1 MIRGDI
7 MKSKVLINYKAWLE
21 DPYIDEDTKK
31 ELESIKHDKEEI
43 EDRFFKEL
51 EFGTAGLRGVIGAGT
66 NRMNKYIV
74 RKTTQG
80 LANYIKI
87 KGEKAKARGV
97 VIAYDPRRMSREF
110 AEEAAY
116 VLSGN
121 GIKTYL
127 FNDLRPTPEL
137 SFAIRYLNCISGI
150 VVTASHNPVEYN
162 GYKVYWEDGAQIA
175 TEQAQ
180 EIIDSIACVND
191 FGSIKILEKSEAKE
205 KGLLEYL
212 DEKIDNAY
220 IEEVKKQLL
229 RGDIVKKVS
238 DDFKVVFTPLH
249 GTGNI
254 PVRRILREVGF
265 NNVFVVP
272 EQELPDSE
280 FSTVKY
286 PNPEDKKAFKL
297 AIELAKKEEAN
308 LIIGTDPD
316 CDRVG
321 VLVKDNMGE
330 YIVLTGNQ
338 TGTLLVNYILE
349 SLKENNNLPE
359 NGVIIKTIVTSE
371 MGANI
376 AKEYG
381 IKTLNTLTGFKY
393 IGEKIKRFEKTG
405 ENTFLFGY
413 EESYGYLA
421 GTYAR
426 DKDAVV
432 ASMLICEMAA
442 YYYSMGMN
450 LYDALIELYNKYGYF
465 LEDLKSITLE
475 GKDGLEKIGTIMEYF
490 RNNTLDAIGDK
501 KVLAVEDYETQQ
513 RIYLD
518 KSNDAEKIELPKANV
533 VKFILENESWVCLR
547 PSGTEPKLKIYCGV
561 KEDTLEESRESLRK
575 TIYWMEEKIQRIF

>member
-1 MIRGDI
+1 MN
-7 MKSKVLINYKAWLE
+7 LTALENYKKWLNE
-21 DPYIDEDTKK
+21 PYFDEDTKK
-31 ELESIKHDKEEI
+31 ELYEIKDNEKEI

-80 LANYIKI
+80 LADYIAAQ
-87 KGEKAKARGV
+87 GEEAKARGV

-110 AEEAAY
+110 AHEAAC
-116 VLSGN
+116 VLAGN
-121 GIKTYL
+121 GIKAYL
-127 FNDLRPTPEL
+127 FKDLRTTPEL

-150 VVTASHNPVEYN
+150 VVTASHNPSEYN

-175 TEQAQ
+175 TKQAE
-180 EIIDSIACVND
+180 EIIDSIARVKD
-191 FGSIKILEKSEAKE
+191 FGEIQILDKNKAIH
-205 KGLLEYL
+205 KGLLIYL
-212 DEKIDNAY
+212 DEKIDDAY
-220 IEEVKKQLL
+220 IEEVKKQSL
-229 RGDIVKKVS
+229 RGDVVKKVS
-238 DDFKVVFTPLH
+238 DDFKVVYTPLH

-254 PVRRILREVGF
+254 PVRRVLREIGF

-272 EQELPDSE
+272 EQESPDSE
-280 FSTVKY
+280 FSTVGY

-297 AIELAKKEEAN
+297 AIELAKEKDAD

-321 VLVKDNMGE
+321 AVVKDRSGR

-338 TGTLLVNYILE
+338 TGALLVNYILE
-349 SLKENNNLPE
+349 ALKEKNSLPE

-376 AKEYG
+376 AKKYG
-381 IKTLNTLTGFKY
+381 IDTINTLTGFKY
-393 IGEKIKRFEKTG
+393 IGEKIKHFEKTG
-405 ENTFLFGY
+405 EKVFLFGY

-421 GTYAR
+421 GTYVR

-442 YYYSMGMN
+442 YYHSMGMN
-450 LYDALIELYNKYGYF
+450 LYDALVDLYNKYGYF
-465 LEDLKSITLE
+465 LEDVKSITLE
-475 GKDGLEKIGTIMEYF
+475 GKEGLEKIGAIMEHF
-490 RNNTLDAIGDK
+490 RTSVIDTIGDK
-501 KVLAVEDYETQQ
+501 KVLYVEDYESQQ

-518 KSNDAEKIELPKANV
+518 GSNNIEQIELPKAKV
-533 VKFILENESWVCLR
+533 VKFILEDEGWVCLR
-547 PSGTEPKLKIYCGV
+547 PSGTEPKLKIYSGF
-561 KEDTLEESRESLRK
+561 KGSSLEECRESLTR
-575 TIYWMEEKIQRIF
+575 TIDWVERTIQNI